1 MDDQRLGMVIRR
13 LRLRRSWRQADLGA
27 KSGVSRSA
35 ISRLERGHFDTM
47 TLADVR
53 AVAAALDARVELLAR
68 WRGGDLDR
76 LMSAGHSALHESVAR
91 WFRAE
96 YPAWILAPEV
106 TFAIYA
112 DRGTIDIL
120 AWHPGRRAVLVIEL
134 KTEFVDMN
142 EVVGTLDRKRRVA
155 KQVAR
160 ERGWDALSVSAWLI
174 VTDTR
179 TNRRRRLAH
188 ESMLAGAFP
197 DARPAVR
204 RWLRDPVGVLGALAF
219 WADRDIEASRKRVT
233 TTTPKAASSLSDR
246 AARSSGTS
254 ALAPGACRP

>member
-1 MDDQRLGMVIRR
+1 
-13 LRLRRSWRQADLGA
+13 
-27 KSGVSRSA
+27 
-35 ISRLERGHFDTM
+35 M
-47 TLADVR
+47 TLVDVR
-53 AVAAALDARVELLAR
+53 AVAVALDVRVELLAR

-76 LMSAGHSALHESVAR
+76 LMNARHSTLHESVAR

-112 DRGTIDIL
+112 DRGAIDIL
-120 AWHPGRRAVLVIEL
+120 AWHPGRRALLVIEL
-134 KTEFVDMN
+134 KTELVDMN
-142 EVVGTLDRKRRVA
+142 ELVGTLDRKRRVA

-179 TNRRRRLAH
+179 TNRRHRHTHAA
-188 ESMLAGAFP
+188 MLAGALP

-204 RWLRDPVGVLGALAF
+204 RWLRDPVGVLGASTF
-219 WADRDIEASRKRVT
+219 WSDREIEATRKRVST
-233 TTTPKAASSLSDR
+233 T
-246 AARSSGTS
+246 
-254 ALAPGACRP
+254 APMTD

>member
-1 MDDQRLGMVIRR
+1 MDDQRLGMIRR
-13 LRLRRSWRQADLGA
+13 LRPGSWQLTAAIGSPVPPSQDS
-27 KSGVSRSA
+27 SG
-35 ISRLERGHFDTM
+35 GHLDTM

-76 LMSAGHSALHESVAR
+76 LMSAAHSALHESVAR

-120 AWHPGRRAVLVIEL
+120 AWHPVAEPSGHRAEGEL
-134 KTEFVDMN
+134 VDMN

-160 ERGWDALSVSAWLI
+160 ERGGTPSASP
-174 VTDTR
+174 
-179 TNRRRRLAH
+179 H
-188 ESMLAGAFP
+188 G
-197 DARPAVR
+197 
-204 RWLRDPVGVLGALAF
+204 
-219 WADRDIEASRKRVT
+219 
-233 TTTPKAASSLSDR
+233 
-246 AARSSGTS
+246 
-254 ALAPGACRP
+254 